1 MKTVHIKASREYD
14 VIIDRG
20 IIDRVGA
27 ELRKISKAKKAVV
40 VSGETVFPI
49 YGERVIKSL
58 ESEGFEVLR
67 FIHKTGEGAKSVA
80 VYGELLNF
88 LASNHVSASDM
99 LVALGGGVTGD
110 LTGFAA
116 ATFLRGMEFIQVPT
130 TLLAAVDSSVG
141 GKTAINLDAGK
152 NLAGCFYQPSA
163 VLCDP
168 DTLETLSPA
177 DYRCGCAEVIKYGVL
192 GNYEFFTELENT
204 PIPEQVEH
212 VIEVSVSMKRDV
224 VENDEFDK
232 GLRRLLNL
240 GHSFGHAVEK
250 CSNFE
255 IHHGDAVSIGMAAIM
270 RASCSKGICTA
281 ESRDR
286 VISLLR
292 RNGLPTETEYS
303 LDELYAASTSD
314 KKIASGKMHLVV
326 PEEIGKCRIVPMP
339 VAEMRDWMAAGEIK

>member
-1 MKTVHIKASREYD
+1 MKTVHISASREYD

-20 IIDRVGA
+20 LIDRVGA
-27 ELRKISKAKKAVV
+27 ELKKISKAKKAVI
-40 VSGETVFPI
+40 VSGERVFPI
-49 YGERVIKSL
+49 YGERVVKSL
-58 ESEGFEVLR
+58 ENEGFEVLT
-67 FIHKTGEGAKSVA
+67 FIHETGEGAKSVA
-80 VYGELLNF
+80 VYGQLLNF
-88 LASNHVSASDM
+88 LASSHVSASDM

-141 GKTAINLDAGK
+141 GKTAVNLDAGK

-168 DTLETLSPA
+168 DTLETLSPE

-192 GNYEFFTELENT
+192 GNYEFFTELEAT

-224 VENDEFDK
+224 VQNDEFDK
-232 GLRRLLNL
+232 GQRRLLNL

-250 CSNFE
+250 CSNFR
-255 IHHGDAVSIGMAAIM
+255 IHHGDAVAIGMAAIM
-270 RASCSKGICTA
+270 RASCERGICSSDA
-281 ESRDR
+281 RDR
-286 VISLLR
+286 VIGLLKK
-292 RNGLPTETEYS
+292 NDLPTETEYS
-303 LDELYAASTSD
+303 LDELYSASTSD
-314 KKIASGKMHLVV
+314 KKIASGKMHLIV
-326 PEEIGKCRIVPMP
+326 PEEIGRCRIVSMP
-339 VAEMRDWMAAGEIK
+339 VPEMREWMKDGKL

>member
-1 MKTVHIKASREYD
+1 MKTVHISASREYD

-20 IIDRVGA
+20 LIDRVGT
-27 ELRKISKAKKAVV
+27 EIKKISKARKTVI
-40 VSGETVFPI
+40 VSGEKVFPI
-49 YGERVIKSL
+49 YGERVVKSL
-58 ESEGFEVLR
+58 ENEGFEVLC
-67 FIHKTGEGAKSVA
+67 FIHETGEGAKSVR
-80 VYGELLNF
+80 VYGELLNY
-88 LASNHVSASDM
+88 LASNHVSATDM

-116 ATFLRGMEFIQVPT
+116 ATFLRGMEFVQVPT

-168 DTLETLSPA
+168 DTLGTLSPE

-192 GNYEFFTELENT
+192 GNYEFFTELEAT

-224 VENDEFDK
+224 VQNDEFDK
-232 GLRRLLNL
+232 GQRRLLNL

-250 CSNFE
+250 CSDFA
-255 IHHGDAVSIGMAAIM
+255 IHHGDAVAIGMAAIM
-270 RASCSKGICTA
+270 RASCKRGICS
-281 ESRDR
+281 ENDRDR
-286 VISLLR
+286 VIELLKK
-292 RNGLPTETEYS
+292 NDLPTESVYS
-303 LDELYAASTSD
+303 LNELFEASSSD
-314 KKIASGKMHLVV
+314 KKIASGKMHLIV
-326 PEEIGKCRIVPMP
+326 PEKIGECRIVSMP
-339 VAEMRDWMAAGEIK
+339 VSEMRDWMADGGIA